1 VLLLTGA
8 TGLIG
13 SALLRRLTVREEPV
27 RCLVRDPRRLRAE
40 RVRVQITI
48 GDLADPRSFRQ
59 AMRGAR
65 VVVHLAASHRDQPHA
80 TIEELA
86 GMATWRL
93 LRAAEAAGVE
103 HFVYFS
109 ALGATPYHPSRL
121 HRAKALAERAV
132 AEAALRTTTFAPSL
146 VYAPGDR
153 RLARLERLA
162 WLPAVPLAGRG
173 RARTQPIWA
182 EDVADCVLAALAR
195 PGDARSHAR
204 YELAGPDLL
213 THREVVEL
221 ALRAAR
227 RRRRL
232 VPVPAPLLR
241 PALRAYET
249 LTGPAALATWDE
261 AELLA
266 VTMRTPRGTAD
277 AESLGVRPRALP
289 AVLGA

>member
-13 SALLRRLTVREEPV
+13 SSLLRRLTARREPV
-27 RCLVRDPRRLRAE
+27 RCLVRDPRRLGPE

-48 GDLADPRSFRQ
+48 GDLTDPRALRQ
-59 AMRGAR
+59 AMRG
-65 VVVHLAASHRDQPHA
+65 VQTVVHLAASQRDQPHA

-86 GMATWRL
+86 GVATWRL
-93 LRAAEAAGVE
+93 LRAAEHAGVG
-103 HFVYFS
+103 HFLFFS
-109 ALGATPYHPSRL
+109 ALGATPHHPSRL

-132 AEAALRTTTFAPSL
+132 DQAALRTTTFAPSL

-182 EDVADCVLAALAR
+182 DDVADCVLAALER
-195 PGDARSHAR
+195 PGEPGSHVR
-204 YELAGPDLL
+204 YELAGPDVL
-213 THREVVEL
+213 TQREVVEA

-227 RRRRL
+227 RRRPL
-232 VPVPAPLLR
+232 LPLPALLLRPLLR
-241 PALRAYET
+241 GYET

-261 AELLA
+261 LELLA
-266 VTMRTPRGTAD
+266 VTMRAPRGTAD
-277 AESLGVRPRALP
+277 AESLGVRPRSLAD
-289 AVLGA
+289 VLA

>member
-13 SALLRRLTVREEPV
+13 SSLLRRLTARGEPV
-27 RCLVRDPRRLRAE
+27 RCLVRDPRRLGPE

-48 GDLADPRSFRQ
+48 GDLSDPRAFRQ
-59 AMRGAR
+59 ALRGAR

-93 LRAAEAAGVE
+93 LRAAEHAGVE

-109 ALGATPYHPSRL
+109 ALGATPHHPGRL
-121 HRAKALAERAV
+121 HRAKALAEQAV

-153 RLARLERLA
+153 RLARIERLA

-182 EDVADCVLAALAR
+182 EDVADCVLAALER
-195 PGDARSHAR
+195 QGEPGSHAR
-204 YELAGPDLL
+204 FELAGPNVL
-213 THREVVEL
+213 THREVVEI
-221 ALRAAR
+221 ALQAAH

-232 VPVPAPLLR
+232 LPVPPPLLR
-241 PALRAYET
+241 PLLRGYET

-277 AESLGVRPRALP
+277 AESLGVRPRALRE
-289 AVLGA
+289 VLGA